1 MIVAGLMGGIGN
13 QLFQYSVGRRLS
25 LKLGTELRLDPSFLR
40 RDHGPE
46 LTNRPFLLDR
56 LEIESR
62 VIAPDEL
69 EEFLD
74 AGMSSLR
81 RTVNDASMKL
91 LGRRPLPNPRVF
103 RERDKNFEPGV
114 LDLPDDR
121 YLYGYYQSELYFQDI
136 RDVLLK
142 DLRVRGP
149 MNDANSDL
157 AAKIG
162 EGASVCLH
170 VRRGDYYSNPA
181 ARMVHAVD
189 LTDYYRK
196 AISLMKERVGDCHF
210 FLFSDEPEWVK
221 ANFDLG
227 DACTVVDVNTPL
239 EPEQD
244 LRLMSLCEHFIIAN
258 STFSWWGAWLSQ
270 NPDKVVIAPERWFLD
285 DRNIKDR
292 CPKGWIRI

>member
-1 MIVAGLMGGIGN
+1 M
-13 QLFQYSVGRRLS
+13 
-25 LKLGTELRLDPSFLR
+25 
-40 RDHGPE
+40 
-46 LTNRPFLLDR
+46 
-56 LEIESR
+56 
-62 VIAPDEL
+62 
-69 EEFLD
+69 
-74 AGMSSLR
+74 
-81 RTVNDASMKL
+81 
-91 LGRRPLPNPRVF
+91 
-103 RERDKNFEPGV
+103 
-114 LDLPDDR
+114 
-121 YLYGYYQSELYFQDI
+121 
-136 RDVLLK
+136 LLK

-149 MNDANSDL
+149 MNEANSDL
-157 AAKIG
+157 AARIG

-221 ANFDLG
+221 ANLDLG

-258 STFSWWGAWLSQ
+258 STFSWWGAWLSR